1 MHTPGR
7 SGGGR
12 AVLFVLAV
20 LVAVYGLDGFA
31 PSGFWGF
38 GGLGPSV
45 DFAAADVRC
54 PAGYSRS
61 GAVCRKRVH
70 ATVIVSTERVCH
82 GMRRGSACTRT
93 VTMDATAKRATQRV
107 CIDDLT
113 YLGCMRSGYWRT
125 VGSRS
130 FCSTSASSGRRC
142 TTVGRYRTRI
152 VTVYVCPTGYR
163 SVGSICYKTVNGWR
177 TYTSGS
183 CPSGYIR
190 LTTGRSISCHRY
202 VTAAQLEHT
211 HTTTR
216 RPVTTTTRRPRP
228 VVTTTI
234 TTTTIAPRQPRPV
247 ATTTTTTTAPRRPRS
262 AVTTTTR
269 RPVATTT
276 TTTTV
281 SLRCASGE
289 HAHNPDFGGGVHPL
303 GLKNTQAHRDLHGG
317 GARPTGCSGDHPALP
332 RSSVTGLATS
342 ATAVAGSVYTDPFTV
357 TGVSASVSGS
367 GCSLAGPSGSAGS
380 HVLRVERSVAGT
392 AVCVVRAGSVSVRVR
407 VVFEAAASR
416 VVITGLGNAL
426 GVSPIDLGFSV
437 DPDDAE
443 CEALHRGVGS
453 VEVLFVDNAG
463 SDRMVRVDVGS
474 RIGDVKVTVYCRKGS
489 AEMDVTVNIFVVP
502 AVCER
507 PVAVGGRVRD
517 GWVSTCLS
525 SQRGDNETVYYAR
538 RYTFSLATAGRV
550 SVSMVSDEAASV
562 YVLSVPHSDSDVPHA
577 VGKEKASVDLS
588 AGDYVV
594 EVVLA
599 KPRSF
604 DGRFVLDI
612 ESEVKACAVG
622 EVRVFGGWCV
632 TGTVYEFTESTI
644 VMTREAAIQALEEK
658 KCGSLTVNQLAG
670 LMLAIPVRELQ
681 LANPSPMSLGRSD
694 NLKQNRTN
702 KALYSRGTRESER
715 RAHWHP
721 GVGLWQLDTFEAA
734 KNLNH
739 AERADVLMGGKGV
752 AQHIRDHYCD
762 PENKSKWIQKVY
774 GPWLG
779 CIDKSNSS
787 NSDRSLCGSTYSKIY
802 DKAKDS
808 LRVRGTEGSDR
819 DGGVQDLFCAWGTK
833 KPAAHIIGFKCHL
846 YDPMKREGNM
856 HVADPE
862 GTDSASRP
870 NGFTPLA
877 VAFISLTSHE
887 GIKYAVFPKSHTGY
901 DYTLIRGVPKNKYSR
916 NSALGLKDDGWYE
929 DNLVDDP
936 NDDLDDNL
944 GGLKLYVRSADDE
957 NCGAVVGPLVA
968 MCVWIDPTAKS
979 LLD

>member
-1 MHTPGR
+1 M
-7 SGGGR
+7 
-12 AVLFVLAV
+12 
-20 LVAVYGLDGFA
+20 
-31 PSGFWGF
+31 
-38 GGLGPSV
+38 
-45 DFAAADVRC
+45 
-54 PAGYSRS
+54 
-61 GAVCRKRVH
+61 
-70 ATVIVSTERVCH
+70 
-82 GMRRGSACTRT
+82 
-93 VTMDATAKRATQRV
+93 
-107 CIDDLT
+107 
-113 YLGCMRSGYWRT
+113 
-125 VGSRS
+125 
-130 FCSTSASSGRRC
+130 
-142 TTVGRYRTRI
+142 
-152 VTVYVCPTGYR
+152 
-163 SVGSICYKTVNGWR
+163 
-177 TYTSGS
+177 
-183 CPSGYIR
+183 
-190 LTTGRSISCHRY
+190 
-202 VTAAQLEHT
+202 
-211 HTTTR
+211 
-216 RPVTTTTRRPRP
+216 
-228 VVTTTI
+228 
-234 TTTTIAPRQPRPV
+234 
-247 ATTTTTTTAPRRPRS
+247 
-262 AVTTTTR
+262 
-269 RPVATTT
+269 
-276 TTTTV
+276 
-281 SLRCASGE
+281 
-289 HAHNPDFGGGVHPL
+289 HPL

-517 GWVSTCLS
+517 GWVPTCLS

-538 RYTFSLATAGRV
+538 RYTFSLVTAGRV

-644 VMTREAAIQALEEK
+644 VMTREAAIQTLNEK
-658 KCGSLTVNQLAG
+658 PCSSLTVNQLAG

-694 NLKQNRTN
+694 NLEQNRTN

-752 AQHIRDHYCD
+752 AQHIRNKYC
-762 PENKSKWIQKVY
+762 EYKNKSNWSEYVY
-774 GPWLG
+774 GRWFG
-779 CIDKSNSS
+779 CEDTSKGNDPGYNSK
-787 NSDRSLCGSTYSKIY
+787 NRDHCKATYSKIY
-802 DKAKDS
+802 DSAKDL
-808 LRVRGTEGSDR
+808 LRVKSSQYFDR

-877 VAFISLTSHE
+877 VAFISLTNQSDTINAKK
-887 GIKYAVFPKSHTGY
+887 GTKYAVFPKSHTGY
-901 DYTLIRGVPKNKYSR
+901 AETLIKAVPKDTYSR
-916 NSALGLKDDGWYE
+916 VSKLGPANNGWYV
-929 DNLVDDP
+929 DNVDKDP
-936 NDDLDDNL
+936 NDDKP
-944 GGLKLYVRSADDE
+944 GERLYVRKVTDH
-957 NCGAVVGPLVA
+957 
-968 MCVWIDPTAKS
+968 WIDPTAES